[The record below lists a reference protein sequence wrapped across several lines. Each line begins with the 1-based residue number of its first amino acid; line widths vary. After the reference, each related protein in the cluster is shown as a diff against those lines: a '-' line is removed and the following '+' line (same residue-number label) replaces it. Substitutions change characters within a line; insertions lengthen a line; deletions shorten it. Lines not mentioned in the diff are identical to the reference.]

1 MADKVSAVTADA
13 GRDVDKVGVATSA
26 SNATPPLP
34 PASAGLSVLGT
45 TESADE
51 FGVPFVDSLPCINDP
66 NIKVEKP
73 KDAYN
78 SLSLRSRDF
87 ISAKARIVP
96 DALRHAMANIASLL
110 VTD

>member
-1 MADKVSAVTADA
+1 MADKVSEVTAVA
-13 GRDVDKVGVATSA
+13 GRDVGKVGVATSA

-51 FGVPFVDSLPCINDP
+51 FGVPFVDSLPCINP

>member
-1 MADKVSAVTADA
+1 
-13 GRDVDKVGVATSA
+13 
-26 SNATPPLP
+26 
-34 PASAGLSVLGT
+34 VLGT

-51 FGVPFVDSLPCINDP
+51 FGAPFEGSLPCSNP

-78 SLSLRSRDF
+78 SLSLRSRDL

-96 DALRHAMANIASLL
+96 DALKQAMANMASLL